1 MGYNHR
7 VQDGSPKGGSQS
19 MNSVYSAGE
28 QQGRLNRVMR
38 VVSGLLLSCPADPSA
53 DKMNSGM
60 RRLVTLFHGKFT
72 WIGIFLLAFV
82 LRAIFLL
89 FFTDVWEQG
98 IGDEGDYER
107 IARHFAMTGEFMPL
121 SSFRPPLFPLVL
133 GIFYRLGGTL
143 NLFLWLYVLLSAA
156 TAPMVAYG
164 AARLFGHRVG
174 VFAGLLCACD
184 PHLIRQSVHLMTEPL
199 FTLLYLAG
207 GLCLFLGNVS
217 LRPAAGVLW
226 ALATLC
232 RPNLVGLCLIVA
244 LVGLWIERRQPK
256 HLAMNLLSI
265 FMFLLVL
272 SPWVVRNYRVH
283 EAFVPFVNNMGLN
296 LWVGSGEGATG
307 WYRGTFVT
315 PHLPKVE
322 VWRER
327 FYLQDTI
334 EFIIENTY
342 QSFLLYL
349 KKLLLFWRPYHHF
362 VFQTYSVFTG
372 LFALLGTILYWKVWL
387 TRILIFNILYFKL
400 SIAIFFVFVVG
411 PRFTEPIF
419 PILSVLAALGID
431 SLLRSWPRASRL
443 AGSRTTT
450 AE

>member
-1 MGYNHR
+1 MSG
-7 VQDGSPKGGSQS
+7 
-19 MNSVYSAGE
+19 VYWAGE

-53 DKMNSGM
+53 DKMNGGM
-60 RRLVTLFHGKFT
+60 GRLATLFHGKFI

-82 LRAIFLL
+82 LRAVFLL
-89 FFTDVWEQG
+89 FFTDMWEQG
-98 IGDEGDYER
+98 AGDEGDYER

-133 GIFYRLGGTL
+133 GIYYRLGGTL

-156 TAPMVAYG
+156 TVPMVAYG

-184 PHLIRQSVHLMTEPL
+184 PHLVRQSVHLLTEPL
-199 FTLLYLAG
+199 FILLYLAG
-207 GLCLFLGNVS
+207 GLCLFLGSVS
-217 LRPAAGVLW
+217 LRPVAGVLW

-244 LVGLWIERRQPK
+244 LAGLWRERCQPK
-256 HLAMNLLSI
+256 RLVMNLISI
-265 FMFLLVL
+265 FMFLLVV
-272 SPWVVRNYRVH
+272 SPWMVRNYRVH
-283 EAFVPFVNNMGLN
+283 GVFVPFVNNMRYN
-296 LWVGSGEGATG
+296 LWIGNSEGATG
-307 WYRGTFVT
+307 WYRGTFAT

-334 EFIIENTY
+334 EYVRENTY

-349 KKLLLFWRPYHHF
+349 TKLLLFWRPYHHF
-362 VFQTYSVFTG
+362 VFEIYFIFIV
-372 LFALLGTILYWKVWL
+372 LFALLGTILYWKVSPV
-387 TRILIFNILYFKL
+387 RILVFNILYFNL
-400 SIAIFFVFVVG
+400 SIATFFVSVIG
-411 PRFTEPIF
+411 PRFSEPIY

-431 SLLRSWPRASRL
+431 SLLKVWTGAFRQVGARATR
-443 AGSRTTT
+443 

>member
-1 MGYNHR
+1 
-7 VQDGSPKGGSQS
+7 
-19 MNSVYSAGE
+19 MNGVYSAGE

-60 RRLVTLFHGKFT
+60 GRLLTLFHGKFI
-72 WIGIFLLAFV
+72 WISIFLLAFV

-89 FFTDVWEQG
+89 FFTDIWEQG
-98 IGDEGDYER
+98 AGDEGDYER
-107 IARHFAMTGEFMPL
+107 IAHHFAMTGEFMPL

-143 NLFLWLYVLLSAA
+143 NLFLWFYVLLSAA

-217 LRPAAGVLW
+217 LRPVAGVLW

-244 LVGLWIERRQPK
+244 LVGLWRERRQPK

-265 FMFLLVL
+265 FMFLVVL

-283 EAFVPFVNNMGLN
+283 GKFVPFVNNMGVN
-296 LWVGSGEGATG
+296 LWVGNGEGATG

-327 FYLQDTI
+327 FFLRDTI
-334 EFIIENTY
+334 EFIRENIY
-342 QSFLLYL
+342 SSFTLYL

-362 VFQTYSVFTG
+362 VFQIYSVFTA
-372 LFALLGTILYWKVWL
+372 LFALLGTILYWKVWS
-387 TRILIFNILYFKL
+387 TRILILNILYFKL
-400 SIAIFFVFVVG
+400 SIAIFFVFVAG